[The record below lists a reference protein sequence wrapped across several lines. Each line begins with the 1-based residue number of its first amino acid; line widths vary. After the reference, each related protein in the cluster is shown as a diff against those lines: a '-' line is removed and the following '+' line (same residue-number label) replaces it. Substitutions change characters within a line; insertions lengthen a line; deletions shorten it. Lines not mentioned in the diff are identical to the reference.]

1 MRFANRGRIGKHSLA
16 ARRSSTHQQHQQTD
30 RLSRVQ
36 SQTYQAKHAHYEHTA
51 THLGGSDGPQTIETV
66 RQFSDPPRPPQ
77 QINANLASDPDTHI
91 LVLWHIAQHIP
102 HLRKWVIANSA
113 ADAQLLEYIAQQGGP
128 GVEQAFEVLFSSMK

>member
-1 MRFANRGRIGKHSLA
+1 MNFTNHGRTGKHTSA
-16 ARRSSTHQQHQQTD
+16 ARQRITHQQRQQTD

-36 SQTYQAKHAHYEHTA
+36 SQTYQAKYAHYEHTD

-66 RQFSDPPRPPQ
+66 RQFSAPPRPPQ
-77 QINANLASDPDTHI
+77 QLNANLASDPDTHI

-102 HLRKWVIANSA
+102 RLRKWVIANSA

-128 GVEQAFEVLFSSMK
+128 GVEQAFEALFSSMK